1 LSDGLTQFNY
11 GYVIFQIV
19 SSSHVD
25 ESWMDENLIDGN
37 ELLVRI
43 IVEGFFDPE
52 EGDVSQLISA
62 TIRLQLP

>member
-1 LSDGLTQFNY
+1 
-11 GYVIFQIV
+11 
-19 SSSHVD
+19 
-25 ESWMDENLIDGN
+25 MDENLIDGN